1 MSSEREAN
9 YVRLMS
15 TYDRSVRR
23 LAMAYERDHA
33 LREDL
38 IQEIWLALWLA
49 LPSFRGDCAERT
61 FVYRIAHNRGVSHI
75 QQARRGRAETLDD
88 SIPIPDPG
96 LRPRVCRRPAQRR
109 EHLQPRAAPASR
121 PSPGRGAHTR
131 GAQQSG
137 DRRGARAEREQR
149 RRSPDSRPR
158 RAAGSH
164 DYAVEE
170 RMTSSPDREL
180 KAWIDD
186 WQAGTSERRP
196 PSRFATMSSGGADC

>member
-1 MSSEREAN
+1 MSSEREAH

-38 IQEIWLALWLA
+38 IQEIWLTLRLA

-88 SIPIPDPG
+88 QSPIPDPASDPESAAGLHERRERLQTAVQRLPLG
-96 LRPRVCRRPAQRR
+96 LRQVVVLTLEGLSNR
-109 EHLQPRAAPASR
+109 ETGEVLGLSESNVAVRLTRARAALR
-121 PSPGRGAHTR
+121 
-131 GAQQSG
+131 
-137 DRRGARAEREQR
+137 DL
-149 RRSPDSRPR
+149 
-158 RAAGSH
+158 
-164 DYAVEE
+164 
-170 RMTSSPDREL
+170 MTTQLRN
-180 KAWIDD
+180 A
-186 WQAGTSERRP
+186 
-196 PSRFATMSSGGADC
+196 